1 VSTEVSLLSL
11 ECLLKCLLTCLKC
24 LLKCLL
30 LCLWSVYSTVYFKTQ
45 VSPEVST
52 LSLKCLLKCLLKS
65 LKCLIKCLLNCLLK
79 CLKCL
84 LRCDPYPIGK
94 WHSSESDVNSMVMS
108 TSEQSSGKALMVDMG
123 AFHLAE
129 FAQTLCLPFV
139 GSAVH
144 GGVHVVQVV
153 SQLLAMR
160 MLMIPALD
168 DTFKV
173 CHSRRDN

>member
-1 VSTEVSLLSL
+1 MFTQASTKLSEVSTQMS
-11 ECLLKCLLTCLKC
+11 
-24 LLKCLL
+24 
-30 LCLWSVYSTVYFKTQ
+30 TQ
-45 VSPEVST
+45 VSTQVSTQLST
-52 LSLKCLLKCLLKS
+52 LSLKCLLRCNPCLV
-65 LKCLIKCLLNCLLK
+65 
-79 CLKCL
+79 
-84 LRCDPYPIGK
+84 GK

-129 FAQTLCLPFV
+129 FAHTLCLPFV

-173 CHSRRDN
+173 CHSC

>member
-1 VSTEVSLLSL
+1 MSTQVSTQVSTRVSTQVSAQVSTQVSTQASTEASTEGSTELSTKVFTEVSTLSL
-11 ECLLKCLLTCLKC
+11 ECLLKCLL
-24 LLKCLL
+24 
-30 LCLWSVYSTVYFKTQ
+30 
-45 VSPEVST
+45 
-52 LSLKCLLKCLLKS
+52 
-65 LKCLIKCLLNCLLK
+65 
-79 CLKCL
+79 KCL
-84 LRCDPYPIGK
+84 LRCDPYPVGK

-153 SQLLAMR
+153 SQPLAMR

-173 CHSRRDN
+173 CHHR

>member
-1 VSTEVSLLSL
+1 MPV
-11 ECLLKCLLTCLKC
+11 
-24 LLKCLL
+24 
-30 LCLWSVYSTVYFKTQ
+30 
-45 VSPEVST
+45 
-52 LSLKCLLKCLLKS
+52 
-65 LKCLIKCLLNCLLK
+65 
-79 CLKCL
+79 
-84 LRCDPYPIGK
+84 GK

-108 TSEQSSGKALMVDMG
+108 TSVQGSGNALMVDMG

-144 GGVHVVQVV
+144 GGLHVVQVV
-153 SQLLAMR
+153 SQPLAMR

-173 CHSRRDN
+173 CRNRRDNRRGLNGEAAHSRRCLDTHSCMAFGSQMAEWWERDIPCYCCAAVTGCHEKLHLK